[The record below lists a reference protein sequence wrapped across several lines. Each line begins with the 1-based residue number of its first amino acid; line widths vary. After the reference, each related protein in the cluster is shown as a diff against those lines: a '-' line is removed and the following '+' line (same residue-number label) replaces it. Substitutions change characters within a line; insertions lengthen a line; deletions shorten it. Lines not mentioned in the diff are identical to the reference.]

1 MLKGK
6 DNIFM
11 LYVKSYENGNKV
23 ARLIKTINNVP
34 PYGCNFIK
42 CILPCVPSN
51 MLCNRPFDVMSF
63 LLLFFFFLNLVT
75 GIPPNLKEW
84 WR

>member
-23 ARLIKTINNVP
+23 ARVIKTISNVS
-34 PYGCNFIK
+34 PYACNFIK
-42 CILPCVPSN
+42 CILPRFPPN
-51 MLCNRPFDVMSF
+51 MLCNMPSDGSM
-63 LLLFFFFLNLVT
+63 
-75 GIPPNLKEW
+75 
-84 WR
+84 

>member
-23 ARLIKTINNVP
+23 ARLIKTINNVS
-34 PYGCNFIK
+34 PYACNFIK
-42 CILPCVPSN
+42 CDLPRVPPN
-51 MLCNRPFDVMSF
+51 ML
-63 LLLFFFFLNLVT
+63 
-75 GIPPNLKEW
+75 
-84 WR
+84 